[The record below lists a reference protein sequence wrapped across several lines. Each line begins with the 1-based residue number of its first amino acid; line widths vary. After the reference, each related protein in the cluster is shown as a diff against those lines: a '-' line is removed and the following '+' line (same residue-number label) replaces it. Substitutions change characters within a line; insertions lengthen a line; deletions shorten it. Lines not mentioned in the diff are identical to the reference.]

1 MQRHT
6 DSTLQLSSLFLTPT
20 FEMAPSD
27 LFLVPDNL
35 ADRCDR
41 EYGWNSSMA
50 NKAIQG
56 YQDLMKLKMLHQ
68 DWEGKILSPSSI
80 VDKVWHLHLL
90 ELQQGVSR
98 LLWCCHR
105 P

>member
-1 MQRHT
+1 
-6 DSTLQLSSLFLTPT
+6 
-20 FEMAPSD
+20 MAPSD